1 MAEGDATV
9 YNQAK
14 LAFMDGALDPENDT
28 LKVALLTSSY
38 TPNIDTDQFWS
49 GISANEESGTGYT
62 AGGETV
68 ANVATA
74 LDTTNDRAEMDGDDV
89 TWTGLDV
96 GTPGYAVLYQ
106 DTGNAATSR
115 LICYWELGSTASNG
129 GDYTLSFNAE
139 GILYIA

>member
-9 YNQAK
+9 YNAAK
-14 LAFMDGALDPENDT
+14 KGFLDGSFDPSNDT
-28 LKVALLTSSY
+28 IKVALLTSSY
-38 TPNIDTDQFWS
+38 TPNIDTDAVW
-49 GISANEESGTGYT
+49 GDISTYEESGTGYT
-62 AGGETV
+62 AGGATV
-68 ANVATA
+68 ANVVTA
-74 LDTTNDRAEMDGDDV
+74 VDTTNDRAEMDGDDV
-89 TWTGLDV
+89 TWNGLDI

-106 DTGNAATSR
+106 DTGNPSTSR